1 MDCREARRLM
11 DDLLDGALMD
21 SEALDEHAAA
31 CEGCREE
38 LGRLRALDAAV
49 AASVVHTPEEHE
61 LARMTAGVLD
71 EIEVRPPVALWPK
84 VAALAAAAVV
94 IFCGGLWAG
103 RAAWPTERVVERVVE
118 VPTVVEKL
126 VPVTVVEEREVVREV
141 PVVQTRVV
149 YRDRIVRVDA
159 TGQEPRRHA
168 ASVQEPVKA
177 AEVVRDLG
185 RVELVDAAPLPVRLG
200 AEGT

>member
-1 MDCREARRLM
+1 MDCREARRAM

-31 CEGCREE
+31 CGECRGE

-49 AASVVHTPEEHE
+49 AASVAYAPEEHGLE
-61 LARMTAGVLD
+61 RMTAEVLD
-71 EIEVRPPVALWPK
+71 EIEVRRPVALWAK
-84 VAALAAAAVV
+84 VTALAAAAVV
-94 IFCGGLWAG
+94 IFCGGLWSG

-118 VPTVVEKL
+118 VPKVVEKL

-141 PVVQTRVV
+141 PVVRTRVV
-149 YRDRIVRVDA
+149 YRDRVVRVDA
-159 TGQEPRRHA
+159 TGQAPRRHA
-168 ASVQEPVKA
+168 EEPVKA
-177 AEVVRDLG
+177 EEVVRDLG
-185 RVELVDAAPLPVRLG
+185 RVELVDAMPMPVRIG